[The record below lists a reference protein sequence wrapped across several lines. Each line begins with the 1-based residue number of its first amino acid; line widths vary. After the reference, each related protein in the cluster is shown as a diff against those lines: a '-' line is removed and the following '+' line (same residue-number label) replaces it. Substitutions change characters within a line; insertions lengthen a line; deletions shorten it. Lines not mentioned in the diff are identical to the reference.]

1 MLHVYE
7 ENDDHGD
14 DDDDMTLRA
23 FYSWSRTI
31 IVDGEEWC
39 DVRERELIVV
49 WSRNFQVNGISHI
62 FRMDGHQFSS
72 TEILGRF
79 IG

>member
-31 IVDGEEWC
+31 IVDGEE
-39 DVRERELIVV
+39 
-49 WSRNFQVNGISHI
+49 
-62 FRMDGHQFSS
+62 
-72 TEILGRF
+72 
-79 IG
+79 